1 MPVIMTIC
9 VAIDDEPLAL
19 EVLKIYIAKIPELHL
34 IGSFSDA
41 EEGLAFLQKNTVA
54 LLFLDINMPNLNGFE
69 LYFALQIKP
78 MIIFTTADKEHAIE
92 AFEIDAIDYLLKPF
106 NFIRFETAITKTY
119 NRKKVK
125 EKEDISAQ
133 HLYIHADYKI
143 VKIAFSEIVY
153 IEASDDYVTIY
164 TGIQSYLTLLSMK
177 KILGKLPPMNF
188 LRIHRSYI
196 VAKDKISFLQ
206 YRKIGL
212 INNIEL
218 PVGDTYRRTISEI
231 KKQD

>member
-1 MPVIMTIC
+1 MTTC

-19 EVLKIYIAKIPELHL
+19 EVIKIYIAKIPDLHL

-41 EEGLAFLQKNTVA
+41 AEGLAFLQKNIVT

-69 LYFALQIKP
+69 LYYALQIKP
-78 MIIFTTADKEHAIE
+78 MIIFTTADKEYAVE

-106 NFIRFETAITKTY
+106 NFIRFEIAITKTY
-119 NRKKVK
+119 NRRQVK
-125 EKEDISAQ
+125 EKEDISTQ
-133 HLYIHADYKI
+133 HLYIHSDYKI

-177 KILGKLPPMNF
+177 KILGKLPAMDF

-212 INNIEL
+212 LNNIEL
-218 PVGDTYRRTISEI
+218 PVGDTYRRTISSL

>member
-1 MPVIMTIC
+1 MTTC

-19 EVLKIYIAKIPELHL
+19 EVIKIYIAKIPDLNL

-41 EEGLAFLQKNTVA
+41 AEGLAFLQKNIVT

-69 LYFALQIKP
+69 LYYALQIKP
-78 MIIFTTADKEHAIE
+78 MIIFTTADKRYAVE

-119 NRKKVK
+119 NRRQVK
-125 EKEDISAQ
+125 EKEDISTQ
-133 HLYIHADYKI
+133 HLYIHSDYKI

-177 KILGKLPPMNF
+177 KILGKLPAMDF

-212 INNIEL
+212 LNNIEL
-218 PVGDTYRRTISEI
+218 PVGDTYRRTISSL

>member
-1 MPVIMTIC
+1 MTTC

-19 EVLKIYIAKIPELHL
+19 EVIKIYIAKIPDLHL

-41 EEGLAFLQKNTVA
+41 AEGLAFLQKNIVT

-69 LYFALQIKP
+69 LYYALQIKP
-78 MIIFTTADKEHAIE
+78 MIIFTTADKGYAVE

-106 NFIRFETAITKTY
+106 NFIRFEIAITKTY
-119 NRKKVK
+119 NRRQVK
-125 EKEDISAQ
+125 EKEDISTQ
-133 HLYIHADYKI
+133 HLYIHSDYKI

-177 KILGKLPPMNF
+177 KILGKLPAMDF

-212 INNIEL
+212 LNNIEL
-218 PVGDTYRRTISEI
+218 PVGDTYRRTISSL

>member
-1 MPVIMTIC
+1 MTTC

-19 EVLKIYIAKIPELHL
+19 EVIKIYIAKIPDLNL

-41 EEGLAFLQKNTVA
+41 AEGLAFLQKNIVT

-69 LYFALQIKP
+69 LYYALQIKP
-78 MIIFTTADKEHAIE
+78 MIIFTTADKRYAVE

-106 NFIRFETAITKTY
+106 NFIRFEIAITKTY
-119 NRKKVK
+119 NRRQVK
-125 EKEDISAQ
+125 EKEDISTQ
-133 HLYIHADYKI
+133 HLYIHSDYKI

-177 KILGKLPPMNF
+177 KILGKLPAMDF

-212 INNIEL
+212 LNNIEL
-218 PVGDTYRRTISEI
+218 PVGDTYRRTISSL

>member
-1 MPVIMTIC
+1 MTTC

-19 EVLKIYIAKIPELHL
+19 EVIKIYIAKIPDLHL

-41 EEGLAFLQKNTVA
+41 AEGLAFLQKNIVT

-69 LYFALQIKP
+69 LYYALQIKP
-78 MIIFTTADKEHAIE
+78 MIIFTTADKGYAVE

-119 NRKKVK
+119 NRRQVK
-125 EKEDISAQ
+125 EKEDISTQ
-133 HLYIHADYKI
+133 HLYIHSDYKI

-177 KILGKLPPMNF
+177 KILGKLPAMDF

-212 INNIEL
+212 LNNIEL
-218 PVGDTYRRTISEI
+218 PVGDTYRRTISSL

>member
-1 MPVIMTIC
+1 MTTC

-19 EVLKIYIAKIPELHL
+19 EVIKIYIAKIPDLHL

-41 EEGLAFLQKNTVA
+41 AEGLAFLQKNIVT

-69 LYFALQIKP
+69 LYYALQIKP
-78 MIIFTTADKEHAIE
+78 MIIFTTADKRYAVE

-119 NRKKVK
+119 NRRQVK
-125 EKEDISAQ
+125 EKEDISTQ
-133 HLYIHADYKI
+133 HLYIHSDYKI

-177 KILGKLPPMNF
+177 KILGKLPAMDF

-212 INNIEL
+212 LNNIEL
-218 PVGDTYRRTISEI
+218 PVGDTYRRTISSL

>member
-1 MPVIMTIC
+1 MTTC

-19 EVLKIYIAKIPELHL
+19 EVIKIYIAKIPDLHL

-41 EEGLAFLQKNTVA
+41 AEGLAFLQKNIVT

-69 LYFALQIKP
+69 LYYALQIKP
-78 MIIFTTADKEHAIE
+78 MIIFTTADKRYAVE

-119 NRKKVK
+119 NRRQVK
-125 EKEDISAQ
+125 EKEDISTQ
-133 HLYIHADYKI
+133 HLYIHSDYKI
-143 VKIAFSEIVY
+143 VKIAFCEIVY

-177 KILGKLPPMNF
+177 KILGKLPAMDF

-212 INNIEL
+212 LNNIEL
-218 PVGDTYRRTISEI
+218 PVGDTYRRTISSL

>member
-1 MPVIMTIC
+1 MTTC

-19 EVLKIYIAKIPELHL
+19 EVIKIYIAKIPDLHL

-41 EEGLAFLQKNTVA
+41 AEGLAFLQKNIVT

-69 LYFALQIKP
+69 LYYALQIKP
-78 MIIFTTADKEHAIE
+78 MIIFTTADKGYAVE

-119 NRKKVK
+119 NRRQVK
-125 EKEDISAQ
+125 EKEDISTQ
-133 HLYIHADYKI
+133 HLYIHSDYKI

-177 KILGKLPPMNF
+177 KILGKLPAMDF

-212 INNIEL
+212 LNNIEL
-218 PVGDTYRRTISEI
+218 PVGDTYRKTISSL

>member
-1 MPVIMTIC
+1 MTTC

-41 EEGLAFLQKNTVA
+41 EEGLSFLQKNTVA

-119 NRKKVK
+119 NRRQVK
-125 EKEDISAQ
+125 EKEDISSQ
-133 HLYIHADYKI
+133 HLYIHSDYKI

-177 KILGKLPPMNF
+177 KILGKLPAMDF

-218 PVGDTYRRTISEI
+218 PVGDTYRRTISGI

>member
-1 MPVIMTIC
+1 MTTC

-19 EVLKIYIAKIPELHL
+19 EVIKIYIAKIPDLHL

-41 EEGLAFLQKNTVA
+41 AEGLAFLQKNIVT

-69 LYFALQIKP
+69 LYYALQIKP
-78 MIIFTTADKEHAIE
+78 MIIFTTADKEYAVE

-119 NRKKVK
+119 NRRQVK
-125 EKEDISAQ
+125 EKEDISTQ
-133 HLYIHADYKI
+133 HLYIHSDYKI

-177 KILGKLPPMNF
+177 KILGKLPAMDF

-212 INNIEL
+212 LNNIEL
-218 PVGDTYRRTISEI
+218 PVGDTYRRTISSL